1 MVVSGQFHA
10 SGCFTHKE
18 HQSAPAE
25 TLGGFQS
32 RFVRRVKE
40 KLILPFPVAWKGF
53 LGRTARS
60 LVTREFETS
69 EVQR

>member
-1 MVVSGQFHA
+1 VVVSGQFHA

-40 KLILPFPVAWKGF
+40 KLILPFPVA
-53 LGRTARS
+53 
-60 LVTREFETS
+60 
-69 EVQR
+69 